1 MSRPDSGSRGSVLRP
16 VALLVASLALAAC
29 STSSHFV
36 HSQYDFSTIKKVA
49 VLPLENLSAD
59 QMAGEKVRKA
69 VVSELLA
76 AGVVDV
82 VETGQ
87 VNRTLAQAN
96 IQNISTVSA
105 DELKK
110 VGAALG
116 TQALI
121 VGSVDTYERLNVG
134 GANFPEIAI
143 TLRAIDA
150 TTGSIIWSAT
160 KTGGGVGIAGRLFGV
175 GGQTLSE
182 ATQKTVRAA
191 LTTLFQ

>member
-1 MSRPDSGSRGSVLRP
+1 M
-16 VALLVASLALAAC
+16 SLARRIVPVLLILMLGAC
-29 STSSHFV
+29 GTSSHFV
-36 HSQYDFSTIKKVA
+36 HTQYDFSTIKKVA

-87 VNRTLAQAN
+87 VNRALAQAN
-96 IQNISTVSA
+96 IQNMSTVGTE
-105 DELKK
+105 DLKK
-110 VGAALG
+110 VGATLG

-121 VGSVDTYERLNVG
+121 VGSVDTYERINVG

-143 TLRAIDA
+143 TLRAID
-150 TTGSIIWSAT
+150 TSSGSIIWSAT

-175 GGQTLSE
+175 GGDTLSE